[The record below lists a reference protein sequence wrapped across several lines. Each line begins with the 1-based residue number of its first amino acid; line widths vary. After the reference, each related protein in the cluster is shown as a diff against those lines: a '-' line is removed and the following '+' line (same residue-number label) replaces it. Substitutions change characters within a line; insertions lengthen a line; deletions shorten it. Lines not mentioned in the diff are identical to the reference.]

1 MAEETIYEVPQ
12 LVTLYCYVNKET
24 DVVEAIMSFDIFGIG
39 KREDKT
45 WKDVKQTDPDL
56 VNYLNSNNYRTF
68 KIDWGKEPIIDA
80 DPKDEAAWEHQLVA
94 AWDAGQSLTADDLS
108 KYADEITYEA
118 VPQDPSIA
126 KRNEEDFSG

>member
-1 MAEETIYEVPQ
+1 MAEEFIYEVPQ

-24 DVVEAIMSFDIFGIG
+24 NEVEAIMTFDIFGMG
-39 KREDKT
+39 KREDKA
-45 WKDVKQTDPDL
+45 WKNIEQTDPEL

-68 KIDWGKEPIIDA
+68 KIDWDKEPIIDA

-94 AWDAGQSLTADDLS
+94 AWDAGKTITVDDLNR
-108 KYADEITYEA
+108 YADEITYEA

-126 KRNEEDFSG
+126 ARNKEDFS